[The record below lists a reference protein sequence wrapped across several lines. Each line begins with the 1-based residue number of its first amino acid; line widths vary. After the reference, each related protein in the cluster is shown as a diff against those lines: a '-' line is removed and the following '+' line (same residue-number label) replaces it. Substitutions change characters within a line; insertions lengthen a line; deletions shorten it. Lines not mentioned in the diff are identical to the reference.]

1 MLTRLSIATWNL
13 ERPSVRSWKRLP
25 AIRSCMATVSADCWV
40 LTETRTSIAPG
51 NDYRG
56 VHSRAH
62 PSRRPDPDERWVSV
76 WSRWPIRPIPIRASP
91 WSATAIVEAEFGPMI
106 VHGLVLPYQL
116 EPSADGGRASHWT
129 EFSKEVARQAQD
141 WGALRREYASI
152 PVVVAGDLNQSL
164 DGSDWYGTVATRQLL
179 CNALDDAGLRCLTK
193 DDAVASGKLRRKHLV
208 DHICVSSEFRGA
220 FDIECWESV
229 RSDGTRMSDHPGV
242 IARLER

>member
-1 MLTRLSIATWNL
+1 
-13 ERPSVRSWKRLP
+13 
-25 AIRSCMATVSADCWV
+25 MATVSADCWV
-40 LTETRTSIAPG
+40 LTETRTSITPG

-76 WSRWPIRPIPIRASP
+76 WSRWPIRPIPVRASP

-152 PVVVAGDLNQSL
+152 PVLVAGDLNQSL
-164 DGSDWYGTVATRQLL
+164 DGSDWYGTAATRQLL
-179 CNALDDAGLRCLTK
+179 CSALDDAGLRCLTK
-193 DDAVASGKLRRKHLV
+193 DDAVASGKLRRNHLV
-208 DHICVSSEFRGA
+208 DHICVSSELRGD
-220 FDIECWESV
+220 FDIECWEPV

-242 IARLER
+242 IARLAR